1 MWLIKKYKKKYYKF
15 LKLKKRNEYKR
26 KIDFWVKKA
35 SVKRD
40 LLLLTCLTNLNPSNQ
55 FLQMSYTRV

>member
-26 KIDFWVKKA
+26 KIDFWVKKT